1 MIQIHDSLQTAN
13 LADADPSGW
22 KPEFLSGLLTCQP
35 SQLITNVHTT
45 LYLAQ
50 LKQLFLP
57 VTINDAE
64 YNNSYVC
71 SPYTGMI
78 SYPRDELNK
87 IDSHIQAT
95 GIRMLTSCLS
105 PILKAVK
112 INRVACVNDAMLST
126 NLYPN
131 WSGDRLDDLT
141 ASLIEKFPK
150 HAIMFRSLNY
160 ATNPTLCDTFE
171 RSVYQFVPS
180 RLLYVIDPTDP
191 SIPKK
196 QNNEI
201 DFRWLRKSP
210 YSIVRHEEF
219 TNDDDPRIKSL
230 YDQLYLDKYSHCNPK
245 FSVDLIRLFRKT
257 GQLQFNGLRDPA
269 GKLAGVIATLE
280 LNNQFTTPIVGYDF
294 SIPQEDGL
302 YRLLTTIVIQKSLT
316 ENKLF
321 NMSSGV
327 GRFKKHRGAT
337 PHLEYSAIYT
347 DHLSTAHRT
356 VWRTLGW
363 LMKNVAAPIVQKNE
377 L

>member
-1 MIQIHDSLQTAN
+1 
-13 LADADPSGW
+13 
-22 KPEFLSGLLTCQP
+22 
-35 SQLITNVHTT
+35 
-45 LYLAQ
+45 
-50 LKQLFLP
+50 
-57 VTINDAE
+57 
-64 YNNSYVC
+64 
-71 SPYTGMI
+71 
-78 SYPRDELNK
+78 
-87 IDSHIQAT
+87 
-95 GIRMLTSCLS
+95 
-105 PILKAVK
+105 
-112 INRVACVNDAMLST
+112 MLST

-210 YSIVRHEEF
+210 YPIVRHEEF

-347 DHLSTAHRT
+347 DHLSTAQRT